1 MSTLGERLQLRPLSE
16 PVDRPTAMASMTK
29 ARALKIGVV
38 DADSER
44 TRLRAELDRFEE
56 RYQVP
61 SERLAEAF
69 TGPDGQLDESDDF
82 HAWGKAWASYQIL
95 TGR

>member
-1 MSTLGERLQLRPLSE
+1 
-16 PVDRPTAMASMTK
+16 MADMTE

-38 DADSER
+38 DADAER

-56 RYQVP
+56 RYRVQ
-61 SERLAEAF
+61 SDRLAEAF
-69 TGPDGQLDESDDF
+69 TQPNGDLDESEDF